1 MNEILP
7 TLAIPVLR
15 TPRLARTVA
24 HYRDAL
30 GFTVAQEV
38 HGVVALLRHGPLC
51 LQLWQHGDLPQPECC
66 RIALDGASLD
76 IFQCHARL
84 AQYARPWMDVAPRL
98 KPWGAWEFCLLDAE
112 GNRLIFVQWA
122 LAQAM
127 PDFDAPSATGSR
139 EAKHDAKRQARRAP

>member
-7 TLAIPVLR
+7 TLRIPVLR
-15 TPRLARTVA
+15 TARLARTVA

-30 GFTVAQEV
+30 GFRVAQMV
-38 HGVVALLRHGPLC
+38 PGVVALMRHGPVC
-51 LQLWQHGDLPQPECC
+51 LQLWQHGDLAAPESC
-66 RIALDGASLD
+66 RIALNGVGID

-84 AQYARPWMDVAPRL
+84 AASARPWMDMTPRL

-122 LAQAM
+122 VDVHAM
-127 PDFDAPSATGSR
+127 PDEQGTLQDPH
-139 EAKHDAKRQARRAP
+139 ERRAP